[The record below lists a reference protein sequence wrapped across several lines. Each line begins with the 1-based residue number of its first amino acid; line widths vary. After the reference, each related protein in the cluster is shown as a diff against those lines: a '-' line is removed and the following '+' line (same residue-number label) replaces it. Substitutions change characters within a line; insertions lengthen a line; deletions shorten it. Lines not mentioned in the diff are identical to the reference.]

1 MLTMSVFPLFVS
13 VSIVAASTVVLALA
27 ALVAGL
33 VAALVLTMTAFRARD
48 RARAELRQEQARA
61 RIDALTGAL
70 NRRALEEALV
80 SEQARVDR
88 GAKPTGI
95 LFLDVDR
102 FRDVTT
108 TYGHATGVAL
118 LVAVH
123 DRLRSE
129 LRASDSVYRWGG
141 EKFVVIAPEVGDEAS
156 LVAGAERLRRLFAD
170 EPLEAGALLLPV
182 TVSIGAALIENG
194 RDALETVEQAGR
206 LAKKA
211 KEWRNTVLVQTANSP
226 HEDGRTLTAT
236 SASASPLT

>member
-1 MLTMSVFPLFVS
+1 MLTMSVFPLFFS
-13 VSIVAASTVVLALA
+13 VATAAASTAVLAL
-27 ALVAGL
+27 VGL
-33 VAALVLTMTAFRARD
+33 VAALAFTVTAFRARD
-48 RARAELRQEQARA
+48 RALAQLEQEQARA
-61 RIDALTGAL
+61 RTDALTGAL
-70 NRRALEEALV
+70 NRHALDEALV

-95 LFLDVDR
+95 LFLDADR
-102 FRDVTT
+102 FRDVNN
-108 TYGHATGVAL
+108 TYGYATGDAL

-141 EKFVVIAPEVGDEAS
+141 EEFVVIAPEVGDEAS
-156 LVAGAERLRRLFAD
+156 LAAGAERLRRIFAD

-182 TVSIGAALIENG
+182 TVSIGAALLENG

-211 KEWRNTVLVQTANSP
+211 KEWRNTVLVQTADSP
-226 HEDGRTLTAT
+226 QEDGRTLTAT
-236 SASASPLT
+236 

>member
-1 MLTMSVFPLFVS
+1 MLTMSAFPLFFS
-13 VSIVAASTVVLALA
+13 VATAAASTAVLAL
-27 ALVAGL
+27 VGL
-33 VAALVLTMTAFRARD
+33 VAALAFTVTAFRARD
-48 RARAELRQEQARA
+48 RALAQLEQEQARA
-61 RIDALTGAL
+61 RTDALTGAL
-70 NRRALEEALV
+70 NRHALDEALV

-95 LFLDVDR
+95 LFLDADR
-102 FRDVTT
+102 FRDVNN
-108 TYGHATGVAL
+108 TYGYATGDAL

-141 EKFVVIAPEVGDEAS
+141 EEFVVIAPEVGDEAS
-156 LVAGAERLRRLFAD
+156 LAAGAERLRRLFAD

-182 TVSIGAALIENG
+182 TVSIGAALLENG

-211 KEWRNTVLVQTANSP
+211 KEWRNTVLVQTADSP
-226 HEDGRTLTAT
+226 QEDGRTLTAT
-236 SASASPLT
+236 

>member
-1 MLTMSVFPLFVS
+1 MLTMSVFPLFFS
-13 VSIVAASTVVLALA
+13 VATAAASTAVLAL
-27 ALVAGL
+27 VGL
-33 VAALVLTMTAFRARD
+33 VAALAFTVTAFRARD
-48 RARAELRQEQARA
+48 RALAQLEQEQARA
-61 RIDALTGAL
+61 RTDALTGAL
-70 NRRALEEALV
+70 NRHALDEALV

-95 LFLDVDR
+95 LFLDADR
-102 FRDVTT
+102 FRDVNN
-108 TYGHATGVAL
+108 TYGYATGDAL

-141 EKFVVIAPEVGDEAS
+141 EEFVVIAPEVGDEAS
-156 LVAGAERLRRLFAD
+156 LAAGAERLRRLFAD

-182 TVSIGAALIENG
+182 TVSIGAALLENG

-211 KEWRNTVLVQTANSP
+211 KEWRNTVLVQTADSP
-226 HEDGRTLTAT
+226 QEDGRTLTAT
-236 SASASPLT
+236 

>member
-1 MLTMSVFPLFVS
+1 MSTMSVFPLFAW
-13 VSIVAASTVVLALA
+13 VSIFAASTAVLALA
-27 ALVAGL
+27 GM
-33 VAALVLTMTAFRARD
+33 VAALVFTATTFRARD

-95 LFLDVDR
+95 LFLDADR

-156 LVAGAERLRRLFAD
+156 LAAGAERLRRLFAD

-182 TVSIGAALIENG
+182 TVSIGAALLENG
-194 RDALETVEQAGR
+194 SDTLETVELARG
-206 LAKKA
+206 LAKSA
-211 KEWRNTVLVQTANSP
+211 KEWRNTVFVQTADSP
-226 HEDGRTLTAT
+226 QEDARALTT
-236 SASASPLT
+236 T

>member
-13 VSIVAASTVVLALA
+13 VSTAAAPTAVLAL
-27 ALVAGL
+27 VGL
-33 VAALVLTMTAFRARD
+33 VAALAATVIAFRARD
-48 RARAELRQEQARA
+48 RALAQLGQEQARA
-61 RIDALTGAL
+61 GTDALTGAL
-70 NRRALEEALV
+70 NRHALEETLV

-95 LFLDVDR
+95 LFLDADR

-141 EKFVVIAPEVGDEAS
+141 EKFVVIAPEVGDEAT
-156 LVAGAERLRRLFAD
+156 LAAGAERLRRLFAD

-182 TVSIGAALIENG
+182 TVSIGGALIENAS
-194 RDALETVEQAGR
+194 DTLETIELARG
-206 LAKKA
+206 LAKSA
-211 KEWRNTVLVQTANSP
+211 KEWRNTVFVQTADSAQ
-226 HEDGRTLTAT
+226 EDAPALTT
-236 SASASPLT
+236 T